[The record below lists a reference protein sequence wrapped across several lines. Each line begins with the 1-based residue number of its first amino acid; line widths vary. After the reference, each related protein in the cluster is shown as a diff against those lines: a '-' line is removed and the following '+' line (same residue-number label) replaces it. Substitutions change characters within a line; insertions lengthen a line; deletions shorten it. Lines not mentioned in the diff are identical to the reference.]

1 MRYSQWIGVA
11 ASLALIGSCF
21 LNWAWYPDLDLHFTG
36 FYSYKNYY
44 GKPGKL
50 LVILSIIALVLFLVP
65 RIWAKRWNLLVNA
78 VAISY
83 AVFSYITFS
92 RCYAASICPR
102 KEAGLFVMI
111 GSAAVMLLMAL
122 LPDGQISKEEKT
134 S

>member
-1 MRYSQWIGVA
+1 MSSVIVVIAVFPDKVKISVSNISDFSAAVNASGNMAVIHGFLGVPNSGNA
-11 ASLALIGSCF
+11 VFDIRDGGGS
-21 LNWAWYPDLDLHFTG
+21 PD
-36 FYSYKNYY
+36 
-44 GKPGKL
+44 
-50 LVILSIIALVLFLVP
+50 
-65 RIWAKRWNLLVNA
+65 LLVNA

-122 LPDGQISKEEKT
+122 LPDGQISKEDKKT